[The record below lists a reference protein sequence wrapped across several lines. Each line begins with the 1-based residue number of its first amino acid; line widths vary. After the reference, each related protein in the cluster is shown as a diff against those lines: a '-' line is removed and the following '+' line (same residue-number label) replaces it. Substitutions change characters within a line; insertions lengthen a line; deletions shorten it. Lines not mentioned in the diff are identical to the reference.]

1 MHRIPL
7 ALGRLLATCAAL
19 TLLGGCMGGIT
30 PPGMFG
36 FGRGNAPADP
46 AAMPSGQAQSQLIDG
61 LRARHSIL
69 PPGGP
74 YEQVARAVIDAA
86 SGASAAELRVARL
99 RAEAKSKNWL
109 PSIRPGVTLS
119 SLGALAGSILLEQ
132 ALFDHGRRKAERAHA
147 AADVEVAAVFLAQ
160 DMNQRVYD
168 GLVHYLT
175 IARAQEQAA
184 IAERA
189 SARLTEFESVVAM
202 RVQGGLSDR
211 SEEQII
217 TQKRSEMMATLTADR
232 NAAAQ
237 AQAELGAM
245 TSRPLTG
252 VRGLDRLPA
261 PQPAEPLAVV
271 KAVGEAARATAQAQM
286 NRAGLLPGLGVTA
299 TGDGD
304 GVTGGLR
311 LGDTVIGFGT
321 GAALRAADAEADA
334 ATRRIDEQRQ
344 NSARSIVKLEQDIAA
359 LLSREAQGAGVLRQ
373 TQGNL
378 DLFVE
383 QYRAGR
389 RTLLELVQQYDAF
402 ARLDRDQ
409 AAIKYEVA
417 RLNLEIARDRGL
429 LVDGDRM

>member
-1 MHRIPL
+1 
-7 ALGRLLATCAAL
+7 
-19 TLLGGCMGGIT
+19 
-30 PPGMFG
+30 
-36 FGRGNAPADP
+36 
-46 AAMPSGQAQSQLIDG
+46 
-61 LRARHSIL
+61 
-69 PPGGP
+69 
-74 YEQVARAVIDAA
+74 
-86 SGASAAELRVARL
+86 VARL

-344 NSARSIVKLEQDIAA
+344 NSARRIVKLEQDIAA

-417 RLNLEIARDRGL
+417 RLNLEIASDRGL